1 MDNKRKIDRRE
12 FIKDISLAGLGL
24 AVSPAL
30 LDLNA
35 RKSSAQAGMSKVVI
49 ASHSEAVKGVKVNA
63 EIARDLVNSG
73 IMQFTG
79 QTTVGD
85 AWASVLPGLS
95 PGDLVT
101 IKVNCINRS
110 LPSHPEVA
118 DAIVTGLMAAG
129 VKENNIIIWDRAN
142 HELTGCGYKRNTGKT
157 GVRCFGTDERG
168 WGYDKHVRLAGK
180 SVRLSKIL
188 TSSDHIIN
196 VPVLK
201 DHGTSGVTLSMKNH
215 YGSVDRPGSLH
226 GGQCDLYIGELN
238 NVPEIRDKT
247 RFVVLDGLLG
257 IYQGGPG
264 GQPQFVYNS
273 VIMSQDP
280 VALDYQG
287 WKILEDE
294 RQKHGRALPQP
305 RHIKT
310 AAGLGLGTSDPNN
323 IHVEMLSV
331 SEQAVTA
338 EGKLKTTWGAL
349 KKSHTGHSLL
359 RVEQAASLFRRSWR

>member
-1 MDNKRKIDRRE
+1 MDNKKKIDRRE
-12 FIKDISLAGLGL
+12 FIKDVSLAGLGL
-24 AVSPAL
+24 AVGPAL

-35 RKSSAQAGMSKVVI
+35 RKSSAQVGMSKIVI
-49 ASHSEAVKGVKVNA
+49 ARHSEAVKGVKVNA
-63 EIARDLVNSG
+63 EVAQNLVNSG

-95 PGDLVT
+95 PDDLVT
-101 IKVNCINRS
+101 IKVNCKNIS
-110 LPSHPEVA
+110 LPTHPEVV
-118 DAIVTGLMAAG
+118 DAIVSGLIAAG
-129 VKENNIIIWDRAN
+129 VKENNIIIWDNEDGR
-142 HELTGCGYKRNTGKT
+142 LTACGYKRNTGGT
-157 GVRCFGTDERG
+157 GVRCFSTGERG
-168 WGYDKHVRLAGK
+168 WEYDKQVGLAGK

-196 VPVLK
+196 VPVIK
-201 DHGTSGVTLSMKNH
+201 DHDRSGVTLSMKNH
-215 YGSVDRPGSLH
+215 YGSIDKPSSLH
-226 GGQCDLYIGELN
+226 DGQCDPYIGELN
-238 NVPEIRDKT
+238 NLPEIKDKT
-247 RFVVLDGLLG
+247 RFIVLDSLTG

-273 VIMSQDP
+273 VILGQDP
-280 VALDYQG
+280 VAVDYQG
-287 WKILEDE
+287 WKILEAE

-338 EGKLKTTWGAL
+338 EGKLKTTWGTL
-349 KKSHTGHSLL
+349 KKYG
-359 RVEQAASLFRRSWR
+359 